1 MKNDF
6 EDALTAMQK
15 EVWQT
20 ATIDIPNLKALINE
34 SAGGV
39 DVSGLQARM
48 SALETKTNGL
58 PAAVGE
64 LSALKPKLIPVTIFD
79 CSSSDASINLGF
91 SSAVKPSEVISAN
104 FSLYRKIVVHMKAT
118 SSGNVCAFE
127 VPISQGT
134 AVQNSS
140 FMFPSTRQGWS
151 GIFLQLSADKQ
162 ILTYS
167 ACSHFSTETSGG
179 TTTLS
184 YQNSTTSSYGAIEKI
199 EGYLKF

>member
-1 MKNDF
+1 MRNDF
-6 EDALTAMQK
+6 EEALAAVQK

-20 ATIDIPNLKALINE
+20 ATIDIPSLKALISE

-39 DVSGLQARM
+39 DVSGLQTRV
-48 SALETKTNGL
+48 SALETNTNGL
-58 PAAVGE
+58 PSTVSQLAA
-64 LSALKPKLIPVTIFD
+64 LQPKLVPVTIFD
-79 CSSSDASINLGF
+79 YTSSDTTLKRGF
-91 SSAVKPSEVISAN
+91 STAVKPSEVISAN

-118 SSGNVCAFE
+118 SSGNICAFE
-127 VPISQGT
+127 IPISEGA

-179 TTTLS
+179 ETTLS
-184 YQNSTTSSYGAIEKI
+184 YQSSSTASYGAIEKI